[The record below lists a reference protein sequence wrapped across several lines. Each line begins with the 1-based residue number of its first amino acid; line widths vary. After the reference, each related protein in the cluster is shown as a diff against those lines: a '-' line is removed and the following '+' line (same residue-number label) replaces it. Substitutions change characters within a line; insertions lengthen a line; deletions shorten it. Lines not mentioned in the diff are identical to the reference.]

1 VLALS
6 RGGCALGRQLAEAL
20 SGDFFACQGR
30 LAGTMARVWAD
41 YGEIVCIM
49 AAGIVVRTVAPL
61 LRDKYQDPAVV
72 VCDELGRFAV
82 SLLSGHLGGAND
94 LARRVAELTGG
105 QAVLTTASDVLGRT
119 ALDLWCR
126 DLGLIPADKA
136 ALTRAMGLL
145 VDRGGLTVWSRYPL
159 PPLPADLHPAPVL
172 AEADLMVDCRVGTG
186 NRAALLLVRS
196 LVVGIGCNRGTST
209 ADIAHAVAGTLARH
223 DLDGR
228 AVAGLASIE
237 VKRDEAGLLDFA
249 ARLGL
254 PLVFFASDQLNQV
267 EGVSISAAVLKATG
281 AKGVAE
287 PAALLAAGPGSL
299 LVVAKEK
306 WPDVTVAVAEKAD
319 PLAVAKGC
327 QESATPPCDQP
338 ISLQVGQRRDKNL

>member
-1 VLALS
+1 
-6 RGGCALGRQLAEAL
+6 
-20 SGDFFACQGR
+20 
-30 LAGTMARVWAD
+30 MARVWAD

-72 VCDELGRFAV
+72 VCDERGRFAV

-159 PPLPADLHPAPVL
+159 PPLPADLTPVW
-172 AEADLMVDCRVGTG
+172 
-186 NRAALLLVRS
+186 
-196 LVVGIGCNRGTST
+196 
-209 ADIAHAVAGTLARH
+209 
-223 DLDGR
+223 
-228 AVAGLASIE
+228 
-237 VKRDEAGLLDFA
+237 
-249 ARLGL
+249 
-254 PLVFFASDQLNQV
+254 
-267 EGVSISAAVLKATG
+267 
-281 AKGVAE
+281 
-287 PAALLAAGPGSL
+287 SL
-299 LVVAKEK
+299 LTDRAH
-306 WPDVTVAVAEKAD
+306 
-319 PLAVAKGC
+319 
-327 QESATPPCDQP
+327 
-338 ISLQVGQRRDKNL
+338 